1 MSSDFLN
8 GFWIYLFLIN
18 VVLFLLMGVDKMHA
32 IQNRRRIPE
41 SVLLLLAAW
50 GGAMGGTL
58 GMISFRHKTKHRKFT
73 ILFPL
78 FLVLYAALLIYLISR
93 V

>member
-18 VVLFLLMGVDKMHA
+18 VVLFLLMVVDKMHA

-41 SVLLLLAAW
+41 SVLLLLAAL

>member
-41 SVLLLLAAW
+41 SVLLLLAA
-50 GGAMGGTL
+50 L
-58 GMISFRHKTKHRKFT
+58 PTKRLLAAHRIKC
-73 ILFPL
+73 PL
-78 FLVLYAALLIYLISR
+78 VVQPAAQVTSDLVRNALR
-93 V
+93 